1 VPPASPGRKPGR
13 AYRSPQRSA
22 QAQDTRRRI
31 ISAAAEQF
39 ASAGYPATT
48 MHSVAAAAGVSVASI
63 ELAFG
68 SKARLLKAAIDVAIA
83 GDHDPV
89 AVLDRDWA
97 TTARATTTVH
107 DFLTA
112 VGRTLRPAMT
122 RSAGLVLAAYE
133 AAGTDP
139 ALRELAEQLSTQRTA
154 TVRLDHRRHPRP
166 RRPPRGNHPAPRDRP
181 GMAAHR
187 PGRLP
192 PPDPLPRLEPR
203 PLREMAHRHD
213 HPGCSSTD
221 PRRALAGQA
230 GGGCLR
236 QPAEA
241 PDLRA
246 TTAIPGGRT
255 DMQNEYRTTAELS
268 PSVTRRL
275 SGLRR
280 CPEPL
285 RRRHR

>member
-1 VPPASPGRKPGR
+1 MPPASPGRKPGR

-83 GDHDPV
+83 GDHNPV

-97 TTARATTTVH
+97 AAARATTTVH

-154 TVRLDHRRHPRP
+154 TVAWIID
-166 RRPPRGNHPAPRDRP
+166 GIRDR
-181 GMAAHR
+181 AA
-187 PGRLP
+187 
-192 PPDPLPRLEPR
+192 
-203 PLREMAHRHD
+203 LREGITQGHAIDQVWLLIDPAVYHRLTRYRGWS
-213 HPGCSSTD
+213 PARYEKWLTD
-221 PRRALAGQA
+221 
-230 GGGCLR
+230 
-236 QPAEA
+236 
-241 PDLRA
+241 
-246 TTAIPGGRT
+246 TI
-255 DMQNEYRTTAELS
+255 
-268 PSVTRRL
+268 TRL
-275 SGLRR
+275 L
-280 CPEPL
+280 L
-285 RRRHR
+285 D